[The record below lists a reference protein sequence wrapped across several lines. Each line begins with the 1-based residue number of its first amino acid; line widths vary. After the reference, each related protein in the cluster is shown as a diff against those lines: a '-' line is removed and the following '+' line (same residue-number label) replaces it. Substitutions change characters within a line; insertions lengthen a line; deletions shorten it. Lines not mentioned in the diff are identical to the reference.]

1 MKTPF
6 VLISLAFLVFIS
18 QQQLSEANCGNGV
31 SNSDEAKCRKDEAP
45 NLVKKNGN
53 RGSSSDSD
61 SDSGG
66 GDSDSDSGSDD
77 NGDGDSDSDSGN
89 SGDDQDDWDSLPDE
103 ELVSGTPATR

>member
-1 MKTPF
+1 MQTPF

-31 SNSDEAKCRKDEAP
+31 SNSDEANCRKDEAP
-45 NLVKKNGN
+45 NLIKKNGN

-77 NGDGDSDSDSGN
+77 NGDGDLRKIYRETRTDL
-89 SGDDQDDWDSLPDE
+89 SLVIQHYDYNI
-103 ELVSGTPATR
+103 